1 MGSCCIPSPSSRHAK
16 KTHRTSPPR
25 FADDHLEGRQS
36 PRSSRVNCSRL
47 ALPRRFVVAAA
58 VSAATSG
65 ERTPLAC
72 GFESLA
78 VAQFTRRGG
87 RPLQRRLAETNLNPS
102 WSAKHASETAVIFQF
117 FGIGE

>member
-1 MGSCCIPSPSSRHAK
+1 MGKSRIPSPQAGDPQETRG
-16 KTHRTSPPR
+16 TSPPR

-47 ALPRRFVVAAA
+47 ALQRRFVVAAA

-72 GFESLA
+72 WFESLA
-78 VAQFTRRGG
+78 VAL
-87 RPLQRRLAETNLNPS
+87 RPLQRRLAETNLKS
-102 WSAKHASETAVIFQF
+102 D
-117 FGIGE
+117 

>member
-1 MGSCCIPSPSSRHAK
+1 MGTRRLASPSSRHAK
-16 KTHRTSPPR
+16 KTRRTSPPR

-58 VSAATSG
+58 VSAATTG
-65 ERTPLAC
+65 ERTSLAC
-72 GFESLA
+72 WF
-78 VAQFTRRGG
+78 
-87 RPLQRRLAETNLNPS
+87 RRLAETNLNPTEP
-102 WSAKHASETAVIFQF
+102 AKPASETAVIFPF

>member
-1 MGSCCIPSPSSRHAK
+1 MGKSRITGAPPGDPKETRRASS
-16 KTHRTSPPR
+16 PR

-36 PRSSRVNCSRL
+36 PRSPRVNCSRL
-47 ALPRRFVVAAA
+47 ALPWRFVVEAA
-58 VSAATSG
+58 VSAATSR

-72 GFESLA
+72 WFESLA
-78 VAQFTRRGG
+78 VAS

-102 WSAKHASETAVIFQF
+102 WSAKHTSETAVIFQF